1 MSGSALRLAVSAHLH
16 PDTPVTV
23 QLHPAEARVVVTVGD
38 DTGGPWIDLYLR
50 RPALV
55 ALRDTL
61 STALADLDAAT
72 GALTDTPAPPPA
84 AETDS
89 TENHS
94 TEIDSTEYPG
104 RSGSVRDTAA

>member
-1 MSGSALRLAVSAHLH
+1 VSGSSLRLAVSAHLH

-23 QLHPAEARVVVTVGD
+23 QLHPADARVVVTVGD
-38 DTGGPWIDLYLR
+38 DTSGPWIDLYLR

-61 STALADLDAAT
+61 SAALADLDAAT
-72 GALTDTPAPPPA
+72 GGLTDTPTTSTPG
-84 AETDS
+84 TDS
-89 TENHS
+89 TENRC
-94 TEIDSTEYPG
+94 TEIDGTEHPG

>member
-1 MSGSALRLAVSAHLH
+1 MSGPALRLAVSAHLH
-16 PDTPVTV
+16 PDTPGTV
-23 QLHPAEARVVVTVGD
+23 QLHPADARVVVTVGD
-38 DTGGPWIDLYLR
+38 DTRGPWIDLYLR

-72 GALTDTPAPPPA
+72 GALTDTPS
-84 AETDS
+84 TDS
-89 TENHS
+89 TTNHG
-94 TEIDSTEYPG
+94 TEIDSTEHPG

>member
-23 QLHPAEARVVVTVGD
+23 QLHPADARVVVTVGD

-61 STALADLDAAT
+61 SAALADLDAAT
-72 GALTDTPAPPPA
+72 GALTDTPSTAQQHR
-84 AETDS
+84 S
-89 TENHS
+89 TENHG
-94 TEIDSTEYPG
+94 TENASTEYPD